1 MADCF
6 DNISFSDDETL
17 PNFSLFPELDSDV
30 SSDKQENIQEK
41 AEHEQDDSSQEIDDF
56 ILAERATN
64 TVKKTINDF
73 KKFEKKLKKRPYN
86 KHLINL
92 VCSFRTV
99 IYLPSFFHGPRAAL
113 SVHKKNSGT

>member
-73 KKFEKKLKKRPYN
+73 KKFENFCKTRQPNFNIKTIPSKEFDKL
-86 KHLINL
+86 LSL
-92 VCSFRTV
+92 FFRD
-99 IYLPSFFHGPRAAL
+99 IRKLD
-113 SVHKKNSGT
+113 GTE